1 MGGFFVKKILSK
13 SKEYKKINLKEKLYT
28 MKKVGQILLLIS
40 GIALIALGLWS
51 LITALI
57 GLVGVVGGAASG
69 GDEGTAL
76 LITGVVLLI
85 VGGLS
90 FLFSLLAGVAGI
102 KAFTK
107 GDEKAIRK
115 AFIWG
120 IIILVLNI
128 AGLIGASFSISLV
141 LSLVVD
147 VAYIVGAFMAKLA
160 K

>member
-1 MGGFFVKKILSK
+1 
-13 SKEYKKINLKEKLYT
+13 
-28 MKKVGQILLLIS
+28 MKRVGQILLLIS
-40 GIALIALGLWS
+40 GIAIIALSIWS
-51 LITALI
+51 LIAALI
-57 GLVGVVGGAASG
+57 GVLGVVGGAATG

-76 LITGVVLLI
+76 LIAGIVTLVVC
-85 VGGLS
+85 GLS
-90 FLFSLLAGVAGI
+90 FLFSLLAGLAGI

-107 GDEKAIRK
+107 GDAKAIRK

-120 IIILVLNI
+120 IIILVLTVI
-128 AGLIGASFSISLV
+128 GLFGGTFSVSLV